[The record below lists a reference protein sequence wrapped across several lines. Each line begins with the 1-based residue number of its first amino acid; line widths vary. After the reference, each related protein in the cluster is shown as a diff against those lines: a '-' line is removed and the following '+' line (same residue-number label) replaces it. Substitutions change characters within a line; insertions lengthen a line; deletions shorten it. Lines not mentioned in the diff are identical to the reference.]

1 MEPRNKKPTLKT
13 IATALGLGVT
23 TVSRALRDDDKI
35 AAKTRK
41 SVKDMALK
49 LAYHPSRAGLR
60 LRTGKTNVLSL
71 VLDTEEQFGNS
82 LSQIIFGITE
92 GLEGTP
98 YQLIVTPYSKH
109 ADPLAPIRYLVES
122 EAVDGIIISR
132 IEPEDMRVKYM
143 IEQGMPF
150 VTHGRTHMD
159 VEHPYFDFDNQAY
172 AKIAVDCLASLG
184 RKRLSL
190 IAPPAG
196 PSFQH
201 HARQGFEAAMAA
213 HGLEEVPFRGI
224 SNDSSIEEIRLAVRD
239 LMQQSPAPDGLVNS
253 SGGVSGTGGAILAI
267 QAGLKD
273 VGAVIG
279 GDVDI
284 VTKQL
289 FANLPVFG
297 DAFYVVHED
306 IRATGRGLA
315 KALVGS
321 IEGRPAS
328 ELQTLIVPTK
338 VVLQTT
344 ADGGTSGFMHPLPPD
359 FEVRR

>member
-1 MEPRNKKPTLKT
+1 MKT

-23 TVSRALRDDDKI
+23 TISRALRDDPKI

-71 VLDTEEQFGNS
+71 VLDTEEQIGSF

-98 YQLIVTPYSKH
+98 YHLIVTPYSKH
-109 ADPLAPIRYLVES
+109 GDPVAPIRHLIET

-132 IEPEDMRVKYM
+132 IEPEDRRVKYM

-150 VTHGRTHMD
+150 VTHGRTHMG
-159 VEHPYFDFDNQAY
+159 VEHPYFDFDNQAF
-172 AKIAVDCLASLG
+172 ATIAVECLARLG
-184 RKRLSL
+184 RKRLAL
-190 IAPPAG
+190 LAPPAG
-196 PSFQH
+196 LSFH
-201 HARQGFEAAMAA
+201 DHMRQGFKAAVAVQ
-213 HGLEEVPFRGI
+213 GLEEVRFPGI

-273 VGAVIG
+273 VGVVIG
-279 GDVDI
+279 RDVDI

-306 IRATGRGLA
+306 IRETGRGLA

-321 IEGRPAS
+321 IEGRPVV

-338 VVLQTT
+338 VLLQTT
-344 ADGGTSGFMHPLPPD
+344 TARLNLGTG
-359 FEVRR
+359 